1 MRDKKG
7 EAEKEGGGQN
17 KDVKW
22 SLCSGR
28 LLSRF
33 TQTSERLI
41 PPRTVHRFGEEE
53 SFIHNLSFFTSQI
66 LPYVLLNP
74 PCFRMPICSH
84 HMSL

>member
-1 MRDKKG
+1 MRGKEG
-7 EAEKEGGGQN
+7 EAEKERGGQN

-41 PPRTVHRFGEEE
+41 PLRTVHRVGEEE
-53 SFIHNLSFFTSQI
+53 SFIRNLSFLLVKFYLMFYSI
-66 LPYVLLNP
+66 PPASECPYAVTT
-74 PCFRMPICSH
+74 
-84 HMSL
+84 